1 MQAPKVVMLMYKYHK
16 KTSEE
21 RHEEIDRLAK
31 RLEEGT
37 SEYLQSD
44 KYKELLKT
52 FDKFH
57 DYSLN
62 NSILIFLQQP
72 HASYVASYTSW
83 KNDFNRQVRKGE
95 KAIKILCPIPHKVRE
110 VREKLDPVTL
120 QPILKP
126 DGTPET
132 EVREA
137 KLVTSFRVGST
148 FDISQTDPI
157 DNGKPTPDLEIVH
170 DLQGDVKG
178 YEDLKNAIIASA
190 PVPVSFADIDGE
202 ARGYYSS
209 SEDKIVVRSGMAQ
222 QQTIKTLIHETTH
235 SILDNAEEIKK
246 REDAGLSPLPPMD
259 KEIRAESTA
268 YVVASHYGLDTSEY
282 SFPYVASWAGDEER
296 IKDNLQVIKDTS
308 SQLIDKIDKQL
319 ELQHTNELT
328 DSKQIVSDKRHE
340 LDADARK
347 LTDDTVSFFKQNDP
361 AFGRNEAYKGAAV
374 DEIYCC
380 IRHGKTENLQ
390 KKINNI
396 NGTDQTKLT
405 AKKLSEKIQKFTE
418 RVQVNLSLEHTHTH
432 SISRS
437 R

>member
-1 MQAPKVVMLMYKYHK
+1 MRYRYHK
-16 KTSEE
+16 RSPEE
-21 RHEEIDRLAK
+21 KHEEIDRLAK

-37 SEYLQSD
+37 SDYLQSD

-57 DYSLN
+57 EYSLN
-62 NSILIFLQQP
+62 NSILILLQQP

-95 KAIKILCPIPHKVRE
+95 KAIKILCPIPHKIRE

-132 EVREA
+132 EVRET
-137 KLVTSFRVGST
+137 KQVTSFKVGST
-148 FDISQTDPI
+148 FDISQTYPI
-157 DNGKPTPDLEIVH
+157 DGKETPDLEIVH
-170 DLQGDVKG
+170 DLKGNVEG
-178 YEDLKNAIIASA
+178 YEDLKKAIIATA
-190 PVPVSFADIDGE
+190 PVPVSFADFDGE

-209 SEDKIVVRSGMAQ
+209 SEDKVVVRSGMSQ

-235 SILDNAEEIKK
+235 SILDNTRKIKE
-246 REDAGLSPLPPMD
+246 REDAGLPALPPMD

-296 IKDNLQVIKDTS
+296 IKENLTVIKNTS
-308 SQLIDKIDKQL
+308 SQLIDKIDEQL
-319 ELQHTNELT
+319 KLQHTHELT
-328 DSKQIVSDKRHE
+328 DTKQITSDSTHE
-340 LDADARK
+340 LNADARR
-347 LTDDTVSFFKQNDP
+347 LTDDTVSFLRQADP
-361 AFGRNEAYKGAAV
+361 EFGRNETYKGAAA
-374 DEIYCC
+374 DEVYRS

-390 KKINNI
+390 KKISNI
-396 NGTDQTKLT
+396 NDSDQAKLT
-405 AKKLSEKIQKFTE
+405 AKKLSERISKFAEKAQTE
-418 RVQVNLSLEHTHTH
+418 LQHTH
-432 SISRS
+432 SYTRS